1 MRPALK
7 FVVLAGVTLASVQR
21 LVGTSPVDAQERPI
35 AAKSARGGL
44 IAKSEGV
51 QFEVFFYPT
60 GVRVFPTNAS
70 GGEIDAS
77 KLVTTAT
84 FYHPNAPDR
93 PWFSRRLQATAQS
106 ADLVVGLAAAPPS
119 GARVAF
125 AVEGLP
131 SGKKAAFTVPL
142 DFVAQAVT
150 PPEAPAVA
158 TQPEPRYIYAP
169 GYYGY
174 GYYAYPGPESNPQ
187 PAATSPGYYGQASRY
202 SGMGSMSDHTV
213 GPGHRD
219 WTTGRTSPLAKPWLK
234 PMD

>member
-21 LVGTSPVDAQERPI
+21 LVGTSPVDAQEQPI

-44 IAKSEGV
+44 LAKAEGV

-60 GVRVFPTNAS
+60 GVRVFPTDAA
-70 GGEIDAS
+70 GGQIDAS
-77 KLVTTAT
+77 RLSATAT

-93 PWFSRRLQATAQS
+93 PWFSRPLRATPQS
-106 ADLVVGLAAAPPS
+106 LDLVVGLAAAPPS

-125 AVEGLP
+125 AVEGLT
-131 SGKKAAFTVPL
+131 SGKKVAFTLPME
-142 DFVAQAVT
+142 FVAEAVT
-150 PPEAPAVA
+150 PPNAPAA
-158 TQPEPRYIYAP
+158 STQPEPRYIYAP

-187 PAATSPGYYGQASRY
+187 PATGTTGYYGQASRY
-202 SGMGSMSDHTV
+202 SGMSSMRDHTV